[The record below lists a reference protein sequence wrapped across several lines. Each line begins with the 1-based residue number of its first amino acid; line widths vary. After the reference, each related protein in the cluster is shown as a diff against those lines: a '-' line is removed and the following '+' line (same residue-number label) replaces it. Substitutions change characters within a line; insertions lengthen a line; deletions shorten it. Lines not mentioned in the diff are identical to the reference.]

1 MRALVQLASTEFKLA
16 LRDPLAVFWSI
27 AFPSLWLVLMAG
39 IIRVPIPGLGRE
51 GLSFASLMFPAA
63 VSLVILISSFVG
75 VPLTLTTY
83 RENAVLRRLR
93 VTPVKIPTLVLGF
106 CMTQLAF
113 TTTGIALLAVIGKV
127 FFHVHVHGS
136 WAAFAAITFC
146 GMITFL
152 AIGSAIGSI
161 AGSFRSANIIV
172 WSVFVPMLMLSE
184 LWMPISMLP
193 AWLQPIA
200 RALPLTPVNTI
211 LRDIASGGPLDH
223 LWRLGVMAAWLAAGC
238 VITVRFFRWE

>member
-1 MRALVQLASTEFKLA
+1 MRALVPLALTEFRLA
-16 LRDPLAVFWSI
+16 LRDPLAVFWCI
-27 AFPSLWLVLMAG
+27 AFPTVWLVLMAG

-51 GLSFASLMFPAA
+51 GLSFASVMFPAA

-106 CMTQLAF
+106 SITQFAF
-113 TTTGIALLAVIGKV
+113 AATGIAVLVVVGKV
-127 FFHVHVHGS
+127 FFHVQVHGS
-136 WAAFAAITFC
+136 WAAFAAVALF
-146 GMITFL
+146 GMTTFL
-152 AIGSAIGSI
+152 AIGAAIGSI
-161 AGSFRSANIIV
+161 AGSVRSANIIV
-172 WSVFVPMLMLSE
+172 WSLFAPLLMLSE

-200 RALPLTPVNTI
+200 EVLPLTPVNTI
-211 LRDIASGGPLDH
+211 LRDITYGGPVDS
-223 LWRLGVMAAWLAAGC
+223 LWRLGVMAAWLIVGC
-238 VITVRFFRWE
+238 IVTVRFFRWE